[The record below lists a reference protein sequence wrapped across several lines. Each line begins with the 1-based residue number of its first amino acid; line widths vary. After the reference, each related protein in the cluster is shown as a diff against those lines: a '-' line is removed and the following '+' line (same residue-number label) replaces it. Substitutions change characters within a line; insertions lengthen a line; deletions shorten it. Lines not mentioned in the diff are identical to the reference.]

1 MEKLIIGSRKIFK
14 IIDKEVYIIIVC
26 FQILTIYDRAE
37 QGGNN
42 LILGALGK
50 NDIHHANR
58 FDFYRDTINTI
69 LREKAEAQETKEIE
83 Q

>member
-14 IIDKEVYIIIVC
+14 IIDKEVYIII
-26 FQILTIYDRAE
+26 
-37 QGGNN
+37 
-42 LILGALGK
+42 
-50 NDIHHANR
+50 
-58 FDFYRDTINTI
+58 NTI